1 MCIKTP
7 SLCGCLVLCIE
18 LSSDTQ
24 GYISYTNPTISY
36 SRARN
41 AWLYCFAIVSCTMTL
56 IVQRFPF
63 SVVGIGKRK
72 AGLFNDNENVNDDKL
87 MFSPF

>member
-7 SLCGCLVLCIE
+7 SPCGCLDLCIE

-24 GYISYTNPTISY
+24 GDISYTTPTISY
-36 SRARN
+36 SQAGI